1 MNWQHITGGVAV
13 NLIDDADIAVN
24 KVFKFSHAVYDP
36 SSNSDGP
43 SMRPYHCIQFRISGY
58 TVFTSKNNTIYSKPG
73 DLMFIPKGTGYYKSN
88 RDNAECYLVLFNTLK
103 EYDSSPRVIHP
114 NNPALYSELFRKGFR
129 SEYNSG
135 VASNAL
141 RLSLLYEIIG
151 NFQKA
156 YSADYLPTNKSKLI
170 EPAVAYFSENFA
182 DSSISVGTLADIC
195 GISETYFRQLF
206 QKAYGMNPSRYFQHV
221 RINKAKSLLKNGYDI
236 QTVSEM
242 CGFCDSSYFTKVFCR
257 ECSILPSEY
266 IRENEP

>member
-1 MNWQHITGGVAV
+1 M
-13 NLIDDADIAVN
+13 DDADISVT
-24 KVFKFSHAVYDP
+24 KVFKFSHAVYNP
-36 SSNSDGP
+36 NSKSDIP
-43 SMRPYHCIQFRISGY
+43 VIRPFHSIQFRLRGY
-58 TVFTSKNNTIYSKPG
+58 TVFNSKNNIIHSKPG
-73 DLMFIPKGTGYYKSN
+73 DLIYIPKGSIYNKTN
-88 RDNAECYLVLFNTLK
+88 RDNAECYLVMFNTAK
-103 EYDSSPRVIHP
+103 EYDTIPRLIHP
-114 NNPALYSELFRKGFR
+114 NNPVLFSELFRKGIR
-129 SEYNSG
+129 SECSG
-135 VASNAL
+135 GIASNAL
-141 RLSLLYEIIG
+141 RLSLMYEIIG

-182 DSSISVGTLADIC
+182 DSSISVGTLANIC

-206 QKAYGMNPSRYFQHV
+206 QKAYGMNPSRYFQHI
-221 RINKAKSLLKNGYDI
+221 RISKAKSLLKNGYDI